1 MAFLEFKKMPTSS
14 LTEKLIKK
22 LDNIIG
28 VIALAA
34 FFLLILEQSHYAKLY
49 LSVFRRINITILTI
63 FLSDVLVRL
72 IIAPDKKLH
81 LKQKWFDFIVLI
93 PFLQFIHGIE
103 NYSFYII
110 IRQIVI
116 LFILISR
123 TRKTKNFISHLGLKP
138 AQLMTTGFFFT
149 ICVGA
154 ILLTLP
160 IATTAGNHTSLLDA
174 FFTSTSAVCVTGLI
188 VKDTATHFTTFGQ
201 LIILILIQTGGL
213 GIMTF
218 SVYLAFL
225 TGKRMGIGQRIV
237 MHDVLDQDALTGTTR
252 LILFIIRMTLIIEI
266 TGAIALTV
274 AWYKDFPS
282 LATTI
287 YHAVFHSISAFC
299 NAGFSTFSDSLMGFA
314 GDMSTNVI
322 ICLLIIFGGLGFIAV
337 KDIKENIHKRF
348 FDLKRK
354 PFKLRVQSR
363 IVIAIS
369 LLLIFIGALSFFA
382 FEAASGINKSGLSTN
397 ILISIFQSI
406 TTRTAGFNTCDI
418 GKLVPSTLFI
428 MIILML
434 IGASPGSTGGGLKT
448 TTFAV
453 LWATMMNGFSQNRQI
468 EIYKRTIPPETVLK
482 AVTVLLFY
490 LALILAFTIALMAVE
505 KQSLMNVLFET
516 VSAIATVG
524 LTTGI
529 TPELSKIGRVLITIV
544 MFIGRLGPLTIGYAL
559 ILYQRKTNYLY
570 AEERIMIG

>member
-1 MAFLEFKKMPTSS
+1 MSTSS
-14 LTEKLIKK
+14 LNEKLIRK

-34 FFLLILEQSHYAKLY
+34 FFLLILEQSHYAKPY
-49 LSVFRRINITILTI
+49 LSILRMINITILIT
-63 FLSDVLVRL
+63 FLSDVLLRI

-81 LKQKWFDFIVLI
+81 CKQKWFDFIVVI
-93 PFLQFIHGIE
+93 PLLQFIHGIE
-103 NYSFYII
+103 NYSFYVI

-123 TRKTKNFISHLGLKP
+123 TRKAKNFISNLGLKP

-188 VKDTATHFTTFGQ
+188 VKDTATHFTIFGQ
-201 LIILILIQTGGL
+201 LIILILIQAGGL

-266 TGAIALTV
+266 IGAIALTV

-314 GDMSTNVI
+314 GDMSTNII

-337 KDIKENIHKRF
+337 KDINENIHKRY
-348 FDLKRK
+348 FDSKRK
-354 PFKLRVQSR
+354 PFKLRVQSK
-363 IVIAIS
+363 IVITIS
-369 LLLIFIGALSFFA
+369 VLLIFIGALSFFA

-490 LALILAFTIALMAVE
+490 LALILTFTIALMAVE

-524 LTTGI
+524 LSTGI
-529 TPELSKIGRVLITIV
+529 TPELARIGRVLITIL
-544 MFIGRLGPLTIGYAL
+544 MFIGRLGPLTIGYTL
-559 ILYQRKTNYLY
+559 ILYQRKSNYLY
-570 AEERIMIG
+570 AEERVMIG

>member
-1 MAFLEFKKMPTSS
+1 MPTTS
-14 LTEKLIKK
+14 LNERIGRK
-22 LDNIIG
+22 LDTVIG
-28 VIALAA
+28 IIALIA
-34 FFLLILEQSHYAKLY
+34 FFSLIIERSHFIYLY
-49 LSVFRRINITILTI
+49 PSLFRIINITILLT
-63 FLSDVLVRL
+63 FLSDVLLRL

-93 PFLQFIHGIE
+93 PLLQFIHGIE
-103 NYSFYII
+103 NYSFYVI

-123 TRKTKNFISHLGLKP
+123 TRKTKNFISNLGLKP

-188 VKDTATHFTTFGQ
+188 VKDTAIHFTTFGQ
-201 LIILILIQTGGL
+201 FIILILIQVGGL

-218 SVYLAFL
+218 SVYLALL

-237 MHDVLDQDALTGTTR
+237 MHDVLDQDALTGATR
-252 LILFIIRMTLIIEI
+252 LILFIIRMTFTIEAA
-266 TGAIALTV
+266 GAVALTV

-282 LATTI
+282 LAITI

-314 GDMSTNVI
+314 GDMSTNII
-322 ICLLIIFGGLGFIAV
+322 ICLLIILGGLGFIAV
-337 KDIKENIHKRF
+337 KDIGENIRKRY
-348 FDLKRK
+348 FDSRRK
-354 PFKLRVQSR
+354 PFKLRVQSK

-369 LLLIFIGALSFFA
+369 LLLIFLGALSFLA
-382 FEAASGINKSGLSTN
+382 FEAPSGINKSGFTTN

-406 TTRTAGFNTCDI
+406 STRTAGFNTCDI
-418 GKLVPSTLFI
+418 GRLAPSTLFI

-453 LWATMMNGFSQNRQI
+453 LWANMMNGFSQNRQI
-468 EIYKRTIPPETVLK
+468 EIYKRTIPAETVQK

-490 LALILAFTIALMAVE
+490 LALILAFTIALLAVE
-505 KQSLMNVLFET
+505 KQSLINVLFET

-524 LTTGI
+524 LSTGI
-529 TPELSKIGRVLITIV
+529 TPELSKIGRVLITIL

-570 AEERIMIG
+570 AEERVMIG